1 MGLWY
6 AGEAGGF
13 GRMVVEERLSSEAGC
28 ALDAQCA
35 EGGVYGR
42 RGGWLTR
49 HNHSNEPTRES
60 GNTFV

>member
-1 MGLWY
+1 
-6 AGEAGGF
+6 
-13 GRMVVEERLSSEAGC
+13 MVVEERLSSEAGC